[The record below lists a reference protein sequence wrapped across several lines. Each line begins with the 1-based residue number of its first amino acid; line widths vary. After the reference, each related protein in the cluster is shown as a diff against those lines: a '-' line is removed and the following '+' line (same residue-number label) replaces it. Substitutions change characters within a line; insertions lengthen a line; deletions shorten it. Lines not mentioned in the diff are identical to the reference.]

1 MYGHAFLERINKI
14 EEKTPPKQN
23 IVACIRAVK
32 SFSHND
38 YYVRGYKKRFMDI
51 IFLTLDRSRLIKPI
65 FF

>member
-14 EEKTPPKQN
+14 EEKTPPKLN

-38 YYVRGYKKRFMDI
+38 YYVRGYKKDLWVLYF
-51 IFLTLDRSRLIKPI
+51 
-65 FF
+65 